1 MTNTVLDYSKELIT
15 ALEWRYATKQFDAT
29 KKISANQEN
38 VLLKAISLSASSFGI
53 EPYEV
58 LVISDTKVREELRK
72 VSWNQSQITDA
83 SHLLVFA
90 AKTTITEEDIEEF
103 LTRIAKTRGV
113 TVESLE
119 SYKQMM
125 MGLIKLPPE
134 HAQAWATKQAYIALG
149 NALTSA
155 ALIGLDACPME
166 GLDAA
171 AYDKILGLTAKGYA
185 TAVVLTVGFRSSEDK
200 YASLKKVRKP
210 EKELFVHV

>member
-1 MTNTVLDYSKELIT
+1 MTNTVQNHSKELIT
-15 ALEWRYATKQFDAT
+15 ALEWRYATKQFDT
-29 KKISANQEN
+29 KKISADQEKT
-38 VLLKAISLSASSFGI
+38 LLRAISLSASSFGI

-58 LVISDTKVREELRK
+58 LVVSNPKVREELRK

-90 AKTTITEEDIEEF
+90 ARTIITEKDIDEF
-103 LTRIAKTRGV
+103 VARIAKTRGV
-113 TVESLE
+113 SVESLE

-125 MGLIKLPPE
+125 GGLPKLSPE
-134 HAQAWATKQAYIALG
+134 KALAWTSKQAYIALG
-149 NALTSA
+149 NGLTTA

-166 GLDAA
+166 GFDAA

-185 TAVVLTVGFRSSEDK
+185 TAVVMTVGFRSSEDK
-200 YASLKKVRKP
+200 YAHLKKVRKS